1 MKKKD
6 KKLNKMLYTDGGEKV
21 GFDGKTWRWIVA
33 LNEFLQESPADLGL
47 TDEQIRLNV
56 NSRLPLSERM
66 GLSTWEALKGSSDSK
81 KGIDN
86 LNKLSEEQRDFMK
99 EVIAMSRAVKTS
111 QMLRISTKETNKNSI
126 GAHRI
131 VQAINP
137 HLQQNHLALG
147 EGQTNI
153 QITVG
158 HESHRD
164 LITNILNGK
173 TIDVEHEDLT
183 DQKELGE

>member
-1 MKKKD
+1 
-6 KKLNKMLYTDGGEKV
+6 MLYTDGGEKI
-21 GFDGKTWRWIVA
+21 GFDGKTWQWMVK

-66 GLSTWEALKGSSDSK
+66 GLSTWEALKGSPDSK
-81 KGIDN
+81 KGINN
-86 LNKLSEEQRDFMK
+86 LNKLSDEQRDFMK

-111 QMLRISTKETNKNSI
+111 QMLRISTKESNKNSI

-137 HLQQNHLALG
+137 HLQQNQLALG
-147 EGQTNI
+147 DGNI
-153 QITVG
+153 TI
-158 HESHRD
+158 
-164 LITNILNGK
+164 NILPPPQPRAEEI
-173 TIDVEHEDLT
+173 TIDIPYIEEPTYLENEPTKNDHSLPQD
-183 DQKELGE
+183 KETQ